1 VELARTY
8 HGYVWSQSFRQNLTQ
23 MATLFAALLGSGS
36 PLSHGSGSAALFTLS
51 MPASRNRLLGVRAA
65 AGLTELLALAL
76 VPSVLL
82 TVFSPIVGERYGIGD
97 ALVHGGCLFA
107 ASTVFFSLS
116 FLLSTAFSDMWRPWL
131 LACAVAVA
139 LSLGELVVPELS
151 RYSIFRVMSG
161 EVYFRGGGL
170 PWLGLLASA
179 AVSVAMLYGAAVSI
193 ARRDY

>member
-1 VELARTY
+1 MPKTAVNA
-8 HGYVWSQSFRQNLTQ
+8 
-23 MATLFAALLGSGS
+23 
-36 PLSHGSGSAALFTLS
+36 GSGSAALFTLS